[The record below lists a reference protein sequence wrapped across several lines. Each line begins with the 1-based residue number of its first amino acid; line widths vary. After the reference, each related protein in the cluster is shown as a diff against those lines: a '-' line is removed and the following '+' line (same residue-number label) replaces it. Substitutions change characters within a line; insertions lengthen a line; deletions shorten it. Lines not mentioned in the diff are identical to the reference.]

1 MRSTR
6 RGRSPSTAS
15 SSPVH
20 GHLRRSHRGGAR
32 QRHPREVHASLGTL
46 DPRLRE
52 AWTQVGVGTYI
63 QQSSPWEISATSP
76 ADSRRRRTL
85 RGAPHVAAVGE
96 PMTVVALPGGA
107 GPTRICAWLRFACG
121 RVRHARS
128 CPPGDEVWPAL
139 SPRRCTSGAHQRE
152 RCRPRMRTAEIS
164 SAGQGR
170 CGGEAHRS
178 GTRRL
183 IPGLQAGSP
192 HRSAQAVESR
202 ALCPSA
208 QRQRRCAPVTGR
220 PLARPRWR
228 VAAGRHRNR

>member
-128 CPPGDEVWPAL
+128 CPPGDESLASLESAAVHIG
-139 SPRRCTSGAHQRE
+139 CTSARE
-152 RCRPRMRTAEIS
+152 MPPKDENRRDLIR
-164 SAGQGR
+164 
-170 CGGEAHRS
+170 RS
-178 GTRRL
+178 GQVRGRGPQVRNPPINTR
-183 IPGLQAGSP
+183 P
-192 HRSAQAVESR
+192 
-202 ALCPSA
+202 
-208 QRQRRCAPVTGR
+208 TGR
-220 PLARPRWR
+220 LTP
-228 VAAGRHRNR
+228 